1 MRKTKRAIKNGYRA
15 SAVANLEKYIGR
27 MRNQCRS
34 DHTVSGIR
42 VNHTEHGNKTIL
54 HGKKFSKYATAHVK
68 WPALVR
74 SNMQIGWGYGNEFVI
89 RSRCGRYMA
98 ILKLF
103 IL

>member
-42 VNHTEHGNKTIL
+42 VNHTEHGNKNHIAW
-54 HGKKFSKYATAHVK
+54 KK
-68 WPALVR
+68 
-74 SNMQIGWGYGNEFVI
+74 
-89 RSRCGRYMA
+89 
-98 ILKLF
+98 ILKVCDGPCKVACSRAF
-103 IL
+103 